1 MNGQYFRNR
10 KDSIMVKC
18 LKDYK
23 LIGSIILAFFLIHI
37 AFDNKQVFWYFYTA
51 TMLFLISIS
60 IVFEKVENQSNKYTN
75 LLLGIGSGVLLYA
88 IFYLGSFIVPLLSS
102 SYVKQ
107 IANLYK
113 LFTIDATWHYLVLL
127 FIIIPGEEI
136 FWRGFVLKRLLSF
149 YKPVT
154 AILTAAIINGLAYY
168 FTGYP
173 ILMIAG
179 LVSGLLWGVLYWWKQ
194 SLPLVII
201 SHLAFD
207 ILLLILLPL
216 S

>member
-1 MNGQYFRNR
+1 
-10 KDSIMVKC
+10 MVKC

>member
-1 MNGQYFRNR
+1 
-10 KDSIMVKC
+10 MVKC

-113 LFTIDATWHYLVLL
+113 LFTIDATWQYLVLL